1 MLLFGLAAMLKA
13 LVYLRFVIYI
23 PANCRFYSLNDI
35 LHILQRSGYSLRFY
49 RCISGFRPVSSNIF
63 LSPLNLGKGSGVV
76 ACCLWL
82 TAEV

>member
-1 MLLFGLAAMLKA
+1 MLKA

-35 LHILQRSGYSLRFY
+35 LQRSGYSLHFY
-49 RCISGFRPVSSNIF
+49 RCISGFRPVRSNIF